1 MGNTFS
7 PHLFLTAFLRIN
19 RNNFL
24 FSLVSHI
31 PDAYHQRNQSGQRR
45 SPPHEKQRR
54 RTHQTEA
61 VRQRYAEEEGGN
73 HAVHH
78 GEHGIALP
86 AEIGI
91 DAEHETHHDAI
102 YAVSPQI
109 AGSHL
114 HHLAVTGED
123 TRQRVWQEL

>member
-31 PDAYHQRNQSGQRR
+31 PDTYHHRNQSGQRR
-45 SPPHEKQRR
+45 SKPHEKQRR

-61 VRQRYAEEEGGN
+61 VRHRYAEEEGGN
-73 HAVHH
+73 HAVSH

-114 HHLAVTGED
+114 HHLAVAGED
-123 TRQRVWQEL
+123 ARQRVWQEM

>member
-19 RNNFL
+19 RNKFL

-31 PDAYHQRNQSGQRR
+31 PDTYHQRNQSGQRR
-45 SPPHEKQRR
+45 SKPHEKQRR

-114 HHLAVTGED
+114 HHLAVAGED
-123 TRQRVWQEL
+123 TRQRVRQEL